1 MVTPPEKD
9 LSVVSV
15 VIPAL
20 NEAGNISSLVRE
32 TLDVVPAAILAEVVV
47 VDDGSTDG
55 THLELSA
62 LAGEEP
68 RLRVIRHGARCGQ
81 SAALRTGILAARSE
95 VIATMDGDGQNDPRD
110 IPALLGKLARP
121 HETGPALVGGHR
133 VSRKATG
140 WKRFGS
146 RFANKVRAGLLRDG
160 SPDSGCG
167 IKVFW
172 RDAFV
177 RLPFFTSMH
186 RFLPMLFRC
195 YGLETASH
203 PVNDRPRLAG
213 QSKYTNFGRLLIA
226 VYDLIG
232 VVWLRRRTVVPVI
245 VADSAAGSRPGGLDV
260 GVKGERCANGAET
273 EDIPASQ
280 AGHGGA
286 KERVA
291 NR

>member
-1 MVTPPEKD
+1 MVTVRETD
-9 LSVVSV
+9 LPAVSV
-15 VIPAL
+15 IIPAL
-20 NEAGNISSLVRE
+20 NEEGNIAALVRE
-32 TLDVVPAAILAEVVV
+32 TCDVVPAAVLVEIIV
-47 VDDGSTDG
+47 VDDGSSDG
-55 THLELSA
+55 THRVLSDLTMA
-62 LAGEEP
+62 EP
-68 RLRVIRHGARCGQ
+68 RLRVIRHAARCGQ

-121 HETGPALVGGHR
+121 HEAGPALVGGHR
-133 VSRKATG
+133 VSRKASG

-146 RFANKVRAGLLRDG
+146 RFANGVRARLLRDG

-213 QSKYTNFGRLLIA
+213 KSKYTNFGRLFIA
-226 VYDLIG
+226 IYDLIG
-232 VVWLRRRTVVPVI
+232 VVWLRKRTVVPVI
-245 VADSAAGSRPGGLDV
+245 AGDSAAAARSWALDAGG
-260 GVKGERCANGAET
+260 GARRTDPHAMAES
-273 EDIPASQ
+273 P
-280 AGHGGA
+280 AGHAEAVETLLNGQ
-286 KERVA
+286 A
-291 NR
+291 N